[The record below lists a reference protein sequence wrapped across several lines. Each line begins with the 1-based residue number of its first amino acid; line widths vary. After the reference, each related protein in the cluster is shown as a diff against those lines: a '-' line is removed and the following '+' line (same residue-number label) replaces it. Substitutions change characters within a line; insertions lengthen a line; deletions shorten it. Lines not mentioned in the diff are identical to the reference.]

1 MRIYVDSSALI
12 KRAIDENESDAVEA
26 ALSRW
31 VDAADTLYSSTL
43 AWIEVNRALRTRIDQ
58 DDMDLVREVGDTALS
73 GIAECPIT
81 DEVASLA
88 RRIGPPVLRSLG
100 AIHLATA
107 TLIDA
112 DVIVAYDARLLS
124 AARELG
130 FRVASPR

>member
-1 MRIYVDSSALI
+1 MRIYTDSSALI
-12 KRAIDENESDAVEA
+12 KRAIDEPESDAIEA

-31 VDAADTLYSSTL
+31 DEAEDTFYASTL
-43 AWIEVNRALRTRIDQ
+43 AWIEVNRALRTRIDHH
-58 DDMDLVREVGDTALS
+58 DLGLLGEVADAALS

-88 RRIGPPVLRSLG
+88 RRIVPPVLRSLD

-112 DVIVAYDARLLS
+112 DVIVAYDARLLT

-130 FRVASPR
+130 FRVASPE